1 MDTTD
6 EPMNDQ
12 NIKLKKKATNTKLKD
27 VNDDCLSEIFKLL
40 SLADLV
46 NIVESDSH
54 YETAAVR
61 AFKSKFAKGWI
72 DVSNAFD
79 PKTEIMSSS
88 ERLLNRFGGAIENL
102 AVTYHEKYRRFD
114 KNIDA
119 AIIAKCSKTV
129 LRLKIERAV
138 FYTLTEIVEPFEKVI
153 EVKFCNG
160 ELCNLISEFNR
171 WFPKAMSLELI
182 QVKRNGED
190 RKAFVHHFP
199 LVEHFA
205 VSNFYERRGMIETMD
220 VLKFVE
226 LNPQLR
232 SFWIENDSTDGLDGR
247 LNVHHEG
254 ILMYRTYIA
263 EVVEML
269 PKLEKL
275 YVRWTRDEEDCD
287 VGRCENLEELTVV
300 MKKSP
305 NFSGTFS
312 DKLKVLN
319 VTGTFNGCRNVIRCA
334 KSARIMN
341 IHHVGYKVNHYYMES
356 IFQDIYGLTN
366 LEELR
371 LPFKS
376 ERLNVGVITALLETC
391 KKLTKLT
398 LLRFIYTPDVLEVER
413 SINNAMVPF
422 RNNWTVSMKKERPL
436 TVAYTEYIIE
446 FEKKLE

>member
-6 EPMNDQ
+6 EPVNDQ
-12 NIKLKKKATNTKLKD
+12 NIKLKEKTTNIKLKD

-46 NIVESDSH
+46 NIAESDSH

-61 AFKSKFAKGWI
+61 VFKSKFAKGWI
-72 DVSNAFD
+72 DVSNIFD
-79 PKTEIMSSS
+79 PKTEIVSSS

-119 AIIAKCSKTV
+119 AIIAKCTKTV

-138 FYTLTEIVEPFEKVI
+138 FYTLTEIAEPFEKVL

-160 ELCNLISEFNR
+160 ELCNIISEFNR

-182 QVKRNGED
+182 QIRRNNED
-190 RKAFVHHFP
+190 RSAFVHHFP

-205 VSNFYERRGMIETMD
+205 VSNFYEGRGMIDAMN

-232 SFWIENDSTDGLDGR
+232 SFWIEHDSTDGLNGGDV
-247 LNVHHEG
+247 LHEG
-254 ILMYRTYIA
+254 IFMYRTYIA

-275 YVRWTRDEEDCD
+275 YVRWTRDAEDCD

-300 MKKSP
+300 MKKSPP

-319 VTGTFNGCRNVIRCA
+319 VTGTFNGCRNVIRCVT
-334 KSARIMN
+334 SARIVN
-341 IHHVGYKVNHYYMES
+341 ILHVGYKVNYYNMES
-356 IFQDIYGLTN
+356 LFQDIYGLKN

-371 LPFKS
+371 LPYKA
-376 ERLNVGVITALLETC
+376 ERLNGELITELLKTC

-398 LLRFIYTPDVLEVER
+398 LLRFIRTADIAEVVR
-413 SINNAMVPF
+413 SINNAMVQF
-422 RNNWTVSMKKERPL
+422 TNNWTVSMKVERHL
-436 TVAYTEYIIE
+436 KVDYTEYIVV
-446 FEKKLE
+446 FEKKVE